1 MRLSDIVC
9 LQICRLPNRKT
20 HGKFTETILG
30 KGVHKKVEK
39 YGLLTNPPQPV
50 SYNIESIGT
59 LAYLKIHGDGGSTGF
74 HIFYSE
80 NIARIAN
87 AVTITLYSK
96 VTM

>member
-1 MRLSDIVC
+1 MGN
-9 LQICRLPNRKT
+9 LQKQS
-20 HGKFTETILG
+20 LG

-80 NIARIAN
+80 KRKKI
-87 AVTITLYSK
+87 
-96 VTM
+96 

>member
-50 SYNIESIGT
+50 SHNIESIAIYGIPVRDASVSKNSQMGMGAQPDFIS
-59 LAYLKIHGDGGSTGF
+59 LIQKKSKK
-74 HIFYSE
+74 SE
-80 NIARIAN
+80 
-87 AVTITLYSK
+87 
-96 VTM
+96 